1 MLIDVNFKNNM
12 WEVSFDGELL
22 INLPLLMEQQAYQ
35 LQENID
41 RLFADM
47 MWFELEED
55 EEDEQEEKDLG

>member
-55 EEDEQEEKDLG
+55 EEDDKNVADK

>member
-1 MLIDVNFKNNM
+1 MMIDVNFKNNM

-22 INLPLLMEQQAYQ
+22 INLPLLMEQQAYE

-47 MWFELEED
+47 IFFDLEEEEEND
-55 EEDEQEEKDLG
+55 ENMADK

>member
-1 MLIDVNFKNNM
+1 MLIDVNFKNNS

-22 INLPLLMEQQAYQ
+22 ISLPLLMEQQAYQ

-55 EEDEQEEKDLG
+55 EEDEQDLGDK

>member
-22 INLPLLMEQQAYQ
+22 INLPLLMEQQAYM

-47 MWFELEED
+47 MYFDLEEET
-55 EEDEQEEKDLG
+55 EEEQVEK

>member
-1 MLIDVNFKNNM
+1 M

-22 INLPLLMEQQAYQ
+22 INLPLLMEQQAYE

-47 MWFELEED
+47 MFFDLEEELT
-55 EEDEQEEKDLG
+55 EEENDKDVAD

>member
-47 MWFELEED
+47 MYFDLEEEEEEND
-55 EEDEQEEKDLG
+55 EDVADK

>member
-47 MWFELEED
+47 MYFDLEEEDD
-55 EEDEQEEKDLG
+55 EDLADQ

>member
-55 EEDEQEEKDLG
+55 EENDENMADK

>member
-55 EEDEQEEKDLG
+55 EEDGQDLADK

>member
-55 EEDEQEEKDLG
+55 EENEQDLADK

>member
-1 MLIDVNFKNNM
+1 M

-55 EEDEQEEKDLG
+55 EENEQDLADK